1 MKSSIYT
8 RKGDKGSTSLFDG
21 TVVPKASARVE
32 AYGTVDEI
40 NSWVGA
46 ACAFC
51 EDDPLLKE
59 TLELLA
65 HRLYNCSSN
74 IAAGEE
80 PGPKTPGIATE
91 DVEFLERAI
100 DRMEEKS
107 GPIGGFILPG
117 GTRTAGLLHVA
128 RTVCRRAER
137 LIVALAK
144 DERVDP
150 TVLAFVNRASDL
162 LFAAARYANAVGGE
176 GDVFW
181 DRDRKLPF

>member
-46 ACAFC
+46 ARAFC
-51 EDDPLLKE
+51 EDLLLVQ
-59 TLELLA
+59 TLELLG

-74 IAAGEE
+74 IAAGTE
-80 PGPKTPGIATE
+80 PGVATVGVTQG

-100 DRMEEKS
+100 DRMEEAS
-107 GPIGGFILPG
+107 GAIGGFILPG
-117 GTRTAGLLHVA
+117 GTRAAGLLHVA

-137 LIVALAK
+137 LIVALSK
-144 DERVDP
+144 DEHVDP
-150 TVLAFVNRASDL
+150 LVMAFVNRASDL
-162 LFAAARYANAVGGE
+162 LFAAARYANSLDGG

-181 DRDRKLPF
+181 DRDLKPPF